1 MATRTTYHSF
11 AELGIP
17 DGMLW
22 GDPIFL
28 AQDEHTRQYHVVD
41 SNAFV
46 SLCDGSW
53 EKDAVMSLSY
63 SGNIALI
70 DPPTQ
75 TVAHIYECDKTPAAE
90 LLNFD
95 QCVAHEIFSMMRK
108 KK

>member
-17 DGMLW
+17 DGTLW

-28 AQDEHTRQYHVVD
+28 AQDEHTRQYHVVNGGD
-41 SNAFV
+41 FIA
-46 SLCDGSW
+46 LCN
-53 EKDAVMSLSY
+53 DAWKSDPVMSLSY

-95 QCVAHEIFSMMRK
+95 QCVAHEIFALMKRK
-108 KK
+108 K